1 MKRRNFTLIELLVV
15 IAIIA
20 ILAAM
25 LLPALNKA
33 REKAR
38 DTGCKNNLK
47 QLSMG
52 FAQYG
57 NDFDYMPPV
66 GYAFS
71 VPPIAY
77 WTQVTAPYLNIPR
90 VGKTMNIVPTVKIDV
105 FRCPSQPDFDGVK
118 GPLYFRMPQPD
129 WAGNIVGVSGLS
141 YVYNTYIGGQR
152 VSPTT
157 MWGSKL
163 SRIRH
168 PSDKNVLIDG
178 MRASSG
184 ESLATDT
191 TSIQYIA
198 QRHVNNSSVNTVYA
212 DFHVS
217 AQKGP
222 YSVTMGTWA
231 DTKKWLPEL

>member
-33 REKAR
+33 RGTAR
-38 DTGCKNNLK
+38 DAGCRNNLK
-47 QLSMG
+47 QISLG

-77 WTQVTAPYLNIPR
+77 WTQVTAPYINIPR
-90 VGKTMNIVPTVKIDV
+90 IGNTMNIVPAVNIGV
-105 FRCPSQPDFDGVK
+105 IRCPSQPDFDGAN
-118 GPLYFRMPQPD
+118 GPIYFRMPQPA
-129 WAGNIVGVSGLS
+129 WAGNIVGAKGLS
-141 YVYNTYIGGQR
+141 YIYNTYIGGQR
-152 VSPTT
+152 VSPAT
-157 MWGSKL
+157 MWGTKL
-163 SRIRH
+163 SRIRN
-168 PSDKNVLIDG
+168 PSFKNVLLDG
-178 MRASSG
+178 KRDSSG
-184 ESLATDT
+184 ESMAVDT
-191 TSIQYIA
+191 TAVQYVG
-198 QRHVNNSSVNTVYA
+198 QRHVNDSSVNISYA
-212 DFHVS
+212 DSHVGTT
-217 AQKGP
+217 KGP
-222 YSVTMGTWA
+222 YSVSMGVWA